1 MKIKI
6 CLFVL
11 LLGAFSVS
19 AQKQKLLQKIDSL
32 SLDSLRDYEIRLG
45 GLGFSMVR
53 DFDEEVRITSGRNF
67 IRQFGR
73 ALRVANSYYYPFD
86 SLKNLMVLYAPDDL
100 FRIFTWNVATNDETF
115 RYFGVIQ
122 MNPEK
127 VAKLNKK
134 EELFNSFYPL
144 IDRSDSIGDIFF
156 TTVDQN
162 KWFGASYYKIIKTSF
177 AKKDYYTLLGWD
189 GAGPA
194 TNKKIA
200 DVLVF
205 NNGKPNFGAPI
216 FDINKKRRYY
226 RMVFEFNNQA
236 TIALRYDD
244 KQKYLIY
251 ENIVP
256 NKPANA
262 GFVEHYYPDG
272 SFDYLLWKN
281 GVWQKQA
288 GFLEVIK

>member
-11 LLGAFSVS
+11 LLGAFNVS

-134 EELFNSFYPL
+134 EDLYQSFYPL
-144 IDRSDSIGDIFF
+144 IDRSDSLADFF
-156 TTVDQN
+156 FITVDQN
-162 KWFGASYYKIIKTSF
+162 KWFGASYYKMIKTSF

-200 DVLVF
+200 DVLYF
-205 NNGKPNFGAPI
+205 DEGKPKFGAPV
-216 FDINKKRRYY
+216 FDLNKKRKYY

-256 NKPANA
+256 DKPANA
-262 GFVEHYYPDG
+262 GFIEHYYPDG
-272 SFDYLLWKN
+272 TFDYLLWKN
-281 GVWQKQA
+281 GIWQKQA

>member
-1 MKIKI
+1 MRFYFLIF
-6 CLFVL
+6 LFF
-11 LLGAFSVS
+11 ASVQVNW

-32 SLDSLRDYEIRLG
+32 SLDSLKDYEIRLG
-45 GLGFSMVR
+45 GLAYSMIR
-53 DFDEEVRITSGRNF
+53 DFDEEVRVTSGRNF

-73 ALRVANSYYYPFD
+73 ALKIPNSYYYPFD
-86 SLKNLMVLYAPDDL
+86 SLKNVMVIYAPDDL

-127 VAKLNKK
+127 LIKMNKK
-134 EELFNSFYPL
+134 AKLFNSFYPL

-189 GAGPA
+189 GAGPT

-205 NNGKPNFGAPI
+205 TNGKPNFGAPI

-236 TIALRYDD
+236 TIALRFDE
-244 KQKYLIY
+244 KQKILMY

-256 NKPANA
+256 DKPSNA

-281 GVWQKQA
+281 GVWLKQT
-288 GFLEVIK
+288 GFLEVVK

>member
-6 CLFVL
+6 CLFLL

-86 SLKNLMVLYAPDDL
+86 SLKNLMVLNAPDDL

-134 EELFNSFYPL
+134 EDLYQSFYPL
-144 IDRSDSIGDIFF
+144 IDRSDSLADFF
-156 TTVDQN
+156 FITVDQN
-162 KWFGASYYKIIKTSF
+162 KWFGASYYKMIKTSF

-200 DVLVF
+200 DVLYF
-205 NNGKPNFGAPI
+205 DEGKPKFGAPV
-216 FDINKKRRYY
+216 FDLNKKRKYY

-256 NKPANA
+256 DKPANA
-262 GFVEHYYPDG
+262 GFIEHYYPDG
-272 SFDYLLWKN
+272 TFDYLLWKN
-281 GVWQKQA
+281 GVWIKQA
-288 GFLEVIK
+288 GFL

>member
-1 MKIKI
+1 
-6 CLFVL
+6 
-11 LLGAFSVS
+11 
-19 AQKQKLLQKIDSL
+19 LQKIDSL

-134 EELFNSFYPL
+134 EDLYQSFYPL
-144 IDRSDSIGDIFF
+144 IDRSDSLADFF
-156 TTVDQN
+156 FITVDQN
-162 KWFGASYYKIIKTSF
+162 KWFGASYYKMIKTSF

-200 DVLVF
+200 DVLYF
-205 NNGKPNFGAPI
+205 DEGKPKFGAPV
-216 FDINKKRRYY
+216 FDLNKKRKYY

-256 NKPANA
+256 DKPANA
-262 GFVEHYYPDG
+262 GFIEHYYPDG
-272 SFDYLLWKN
+272 TFDYLLWKN
-281 GVWQKQA
+281 GIWQKQA

>member
-73 ALRVANSYYYPFD
+73 ALRVANSFYYPFD

>member
-1 MKIKI
+1 MAHQTW
-6 CLFVL
+6 
-11 LLGAFSVS
+11 G
-19 AQKQKLLQKIDSL
+19 QRQKLIKKIDSL
-32 SLDSLRDYEIRLG
+32 SIDSLKDYEIRLG
-45 GLGFSMVR
+45 GLGYSMVR

-73 ALRVANSYYYPFD
+73 ALRIPNSYYYPFD
-86 SLKNLMVLYAPDDL
+86 SLKNLMIIYSPDDL

-127 VAKLNKK
+127 MMKLNKK
-134 EELFNSFYPL
+134 EELFQSFYPL

-156 TTVDQN
+156 SSVDPN

-194 TNKKIA
+194 TNRKIA
-200 DVLVF
+200 DVLTF
-205 NNGKPNFGAPI
+205 QDGKPKFGAPI

-226 RMVFEFNNQA
+226 RLVFEFNNQA
-236 TIALRYDD
+236 TIALRYDEQ
-244 KQKYLIY
+244 KKYLIY

-256 NKPANA
+256 DKPANA
-262 GFVEHYYPDG
+262 GFIEHYYPDG
-272 SFDYLLWKN
+272 SFDYLIWKN
-281 GVWQKQA
+281 GIWLKQP
-288 GFLEVIK
+288 GFLEVLR

>member
-11 LLGAFSVS
+11 LLGAFNVS

-127 VAKLNKK
+127 VAKLNKSQ
-134 EELFNSFYPL
+134 EIFQSFYPL
-144 IDRSDSIGDIFF
+144 IDRSDSIADFLF
-156 TTVDQN
+156 VSVDQN
-162 KWFGASYYKIIKTSF
+162 KWFGASYYKIIKTNF

-194 TNKKIA
+194 TNKKVA
-200 DVLVF
+200 DVLYF
-205 NNGKPNFGAPI
+205 EEGKPMFGAPI
-216 FDINKKRRYY
+216 FDLNKKRKYY

-236 TIALRYDD
+236 TIALRYDE
-244 KQKYLIY
+244 KRKYLIY

-256 NKPANA
+256 DKPSNT

-272 SFDYLLWKN
+272 SFDYLIWKN
-281 GVWQKQA
+281 GIWVKQK
-288 GFLEVIK
+288 GFLEVIQ

>member
-134 EELFNSFYPL
+134 EEIFNSFYPL

-272 SFDYLLWKN
+272 TFDYLVWKN
-281 GVWQKQA
+281 GVWIKKA
-288 GFLEVIK
+288 GFL